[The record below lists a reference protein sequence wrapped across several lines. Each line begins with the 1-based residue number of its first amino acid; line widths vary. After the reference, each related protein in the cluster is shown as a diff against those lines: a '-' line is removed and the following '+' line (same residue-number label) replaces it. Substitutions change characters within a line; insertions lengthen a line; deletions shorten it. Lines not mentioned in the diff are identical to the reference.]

1 MYNSQETS
9 TRIKKLAKEKGIQM
23 IELQELCG
31 LNKNAVAQAGKS
43 QEGMKAKNLYAI
55 AEMLECSVDY
65 LLGRTNDENG
75 SSNYVNG
82 NNSVQAVQND
92 NCEITLNVNNST
104 NDELMEI
111 KTILDSLSVRDRHEL
126 LNMIFGYADTHVS
139 KNSNLKM
146 EGE

>member
-65 LLGRTNDENG
+65 LLGRTDNPNITVDTYING
-75 SSNYVNG
+75 DNNGIQAVNNG
-82 NNSVQAVQND
+82 NNSNLTV
-92 NCEITLNVNNST
+92 
-104 NDELMEI
+104 
-111 KTILDSLSVRDRHEL
+111 
-126 LNMIFGYADTHVS
+126 
-139 KNSNLKM
+139 NSNKMTDTEELVEMIQGLPLVKRAEAVLYLNDLKNKK
-146 EGE
+146 

>member
-65 LLGRTNDENG
+65 LLGRTDSPEVSG
-75 SSNYVNG
+75 STNVTNNEQNNVNG
-82 NNSVQAVQND
+82 NNSISVSAAVPNKKDDLTEQFLQKFQQLDFDDKVDVMQYVKNK
-92 NCEITLNVNNST
+92 NNT
-104 NDELMEI
+104 
-111 KTILDSLSVRDRHEL
+111 V
-126 LNMIFGYADTHVS
+126 
-139 KNSNLKM
+139 
-146 EGE
+146 

>member
-65 LLGRTNDENG
+65 LLGRTDNPNITVDTYING
-75 SSNYVNG
+75 DNNGIQAVNNG
-82 NNSVQAVQND
+82 NNSNLTV
-92 NCEITLNVNNST
+92 
-104 NDELMEI
+104 
-111 KTILDSLSVRDRHEL
+111 
-126 LNMIFGYADTHVS
+126 
-139 KNSNLKM
+139 NSNKMTDTEELVEMIQDLPLVKRAEAVLYLNDLKNKK
-146 EGE
+146 